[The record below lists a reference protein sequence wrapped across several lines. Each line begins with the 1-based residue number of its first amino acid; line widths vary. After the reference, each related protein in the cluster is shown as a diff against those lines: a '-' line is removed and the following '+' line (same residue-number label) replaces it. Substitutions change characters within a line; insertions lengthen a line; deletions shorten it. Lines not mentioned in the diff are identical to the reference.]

1 MRDKMLQEAKIKQ
14 QSDMMDR
21 QNEEKARVMKLA
33 MEIEKEREHKVN
45 KKKVEREAAMKVIQD
60 NNVEKKKQ
68 MFAREAQKKKEAD
81 DV

>member
-1 MRDKMLQEAKIKQ
+1 
-14 QSDMMDR
+14 
-21 QNEEKARVMKLA
+21 MKLA

>member
-1 MRDKMLQEAKIKQ
+1 
-14 QSDMMDR
+14 
-21 QNEEKARVMKLA
+21 MKLA

-45 KKKVEREAAMKVIQD
+45 KKKIEREAAMKVIQD

-81 DV
+81 SAGMSYEWCGPLSASSSVPSSSESVSR